1 MIVLYSLLL
10 YWCPSLWELKGT
22 VLTDETSKNSV
33 EAGWHLL
40 YTKEQLQ
47 KQRRI
52 ERQWGYFRCSGFET
66 QGTKALGT
74 RCEFSFEKLSS
85 GGETLGKCFFNKRPC
100 FYIFF
105 LLCFWSIPALNS
117 SFWDRLPGSIIC
129 VPVLRGNCMQTLQLR
144 SVTSSLAQ
152 ILELSS
158 STELCRSNPT
168 PTQVWESL
176 WWPSLS
182 FLHEVITCVCIPVT
196 WLSLPLIL
204 SGMSLRM
211 LLVHLLVH
219 GWSSSRVRP
228 GCWGFGLV
236 MAWNPPRTKMA

>member
-1 MIVLYSLLL
+1 MFPTLSLVTSSVKAKDTALSYRIFCGQTMIVLYSLLL

-22 VLTDETSKNSV
+22 VLTDETRKNSV

-117 SFWDRLPGSIIC
+117 SFWDRLPASIIC
-129 VPVLRGNCMQTLQLR
+129 VPVCKHC
-144 SVTSSLAQ
+144 SSGQ
-152 ILELSS
+152 
-158 STELCRSNPT
+158 
-168 PTQVWESL
+168 
-176 WWPSLS
+176 WP
-182 FLHEVITCVCIPVT
+182 PV
-196 WLSLPLIL
+196 
-204 SGMSLRM
+204 
-211 LLVHLLVH
+211 
-219 GWSSSRVRP
+219 
-228 GCWGFGLV
+228 
-236 MAWNPPRTKMA
+236 